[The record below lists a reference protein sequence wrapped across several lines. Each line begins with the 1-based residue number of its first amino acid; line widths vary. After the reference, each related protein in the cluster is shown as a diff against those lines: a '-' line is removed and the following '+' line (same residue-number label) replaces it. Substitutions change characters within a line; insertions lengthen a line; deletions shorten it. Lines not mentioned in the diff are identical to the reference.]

1 MVFKVLVKLY
11 KHSKLSAFVVDNSNL
26 KDGESFKTLNH
37 VGYTLKDIILGG
49 QDGLVNVLGIV
60 LAVAGATNEN
70 RIILI
75 SGLAATF
82 AESLS
87 MGAVALTSSKAAND
101 FYKRELER
109 EKKEIETI
117 PSEEEKEVK
126 IIYQRKGFKG
136 KLLQEIVKKI
146 TSSKKLWLETMMQ
159 EELRLFPDEYKNP
172 WRNAAIVGF
181 SSFVGSLIPLIPF
194 LFMSTKNGMMSSV
207 ILCSLVLFCIG
218 AVKSKLTIG
227 HWLKSGFEM
236 VLVGLIAAVGG
247 YLIGLMLGVL
257 PF

>member
-1 MVFKVLVKLY
+1 M
-11 KHSKLSAFVVDNSNL
+11 VDNSKL
-26 KDGESFKTLNH
+26 KEGEMFKTFNR
-37 VGYTLKDIILGG
+37 VGYTLKDVILGG

-101 FYKRELER
+101 FYKRELAR
-109 EKKEIETI
+109 EKKEIETM
-117 PSEEEKEVK
+117 PKEEEKEIK
-126 IIYQRKGFKG
+126 IIYQRKGFSG
-136 KLLQEIVKKI
+136 KLLTDIVKKI
-146 TSSKKLWLETMMQ
+146 ISSKKIWLETMMQ

-172 WRNAAIVGF
+172 WRNAMIVGF

-194 LFMSTKNGMMSSV
+194 LWMSTKDGMISSV
-207 ILCSLVLFCIG
+207 VLSSAILFGIG

-227 HWLKSGFEM
+227 HWLKSGLEM
-236 VLVGLIAAVGG
+236 VLVGLIAAGGG
-247 YLIGLMLGVL
+247 YLIGLALGAL
-257 PF
+257 PAI

>member
-1 MVFKVLVKLY
+1 M
-11 KHSKLSAFVVDNSNL
+11 VDNSKI
-26 KDGESFKTLNH
+26 KDGEKFKTLNH

-101 FYKRELER
+101 FYKRELLR
-109 EKKEIETI
+109 EKQEIETI
-117 PSEEEKEVK
+117 PDEEKKEVK
-126 IIYQRKGFKG
+126 IIYQRKGFSG
-136 KLLQEIVKKI
+136 KLLSDIVKKI
-146 TSSKKLWLETMMQ
+146 TSSKKIWLETMMQ

-172 WRNAAIVGF
+172 WRNAMIVGF
-181 SSFVGSLIPLIPF
+181 SSLVGSLIPLIPF
-194 LFMSTKNGMMSSV
+194 LLMSTKDGMISSV
-207 ILCSLVLFCIG
+207 VLSSVVLFGIG

-236 VLVGLIAAVGG
+236 VLIGLVAAGGG
-247 YLIGLMLGVL
+247 YLIGLALGAL
-257 PF
+257 PAL